1 MNMYCF
7 GLFLCLGF
15 WFFFPKAGREPKS
28 GLFAFG
34 VHFFVF
40 YYFFFLSY
48 MGWVCFFSNNL
59 PVSKFNDSSLMY
71 CCRCRTYALDVK
83 SAWSSLFWFLI
94 VRVCLQVEGY
104 CCCLFCELPFVGL
117 FYWFL
122 FYFILFSV
130 WSVFFLLYV
139 RTHWYVILMEVFLS
153 IFCFYY
159 IYSVN
164 RS

>member
-34 VHFFVF
+34 VHFCGLLL
-40 YYFFFLSY
+40 FFFLCY
-48 MGWVCFFSNNL
+48 VGWVCFFSNNL

-83 SAWSSLFWFLI
+83 SSWSSLFWFLI
-94 VRVCLQVEGY
+94 ARVCLQVEGY

-122 FYFILFSV
+122 FYFIFCLV
-130 WSVFFLLYV
+130 GILLVVCKDSLVCY
-139 RTHWYVILMEVFLS
+139 FDGS
-153 IFCFYY
+153 IFKYLLFVLH
-159 IYSVN
+159 I
-164 RS
+164 